1 MSSAR
6 AAVENLSFSEERK
19 EFILNVLDPVLQKV
33 VAEVI
38 AKKPEQPTDFM
49 IDMLRKL
56 SGVPETAPSTHLSLQ
71 QTNDVLKKKL
81 MQMQSFL
88 QDAASPGGAKPADEE
103 EDDEQEEEEDDDEPD
118 EPPPPPVNMSRQRAS
133 VSAEAYGSWNQK
145 KPFDPPKYP
154 KTEEQAERLRSILS
168 RSFMFSALSPKD
180 QAIVV
185 LAMKEASFQPGE
197 RIIQEGDDGDFLCL
211 IEAGNPECKKLI
223 NGEEKVVK
231 KCAPG
236 DVFGELALLYNARRA
251 ASVDATDQCVAW
263 QLDRETF
270 NYIVKDA
277 ASKQTGLH
285 VPFLEKV
292 GIFSLLDD
300 YERSQLSDAMKSETY
315 AKDEFV
321 IRQGE
326 EGHSFYVV
334 EEGSL
339 MVLKAD
345 DGSDPKEVTWYSGKD
360 FFGELALLKDQP
372 RTASVK
378 VLSDTAKVLSLDRAS
393 FKRLLGPLQDMLLQ
407 KAMAEQFCLKL
418 QQDGLTVSIAPDSKF
433 EGNKGGQ

>member
-38 AKKPEQPTDFM
+38 AKKPEQPTEHHLNICDLARTCATLDFM

-154 KTEEQAERLRSILS
+154 KTEDEQAERLRSILS

-345 DGSDPKEVTWYSGKD
+345 DGSDPKE
-360 FFGELALLKDQP
+360 
-372 RTASVK
+372 
-378 VLSDTAKVLSLDRAS
+378 
-393 FKRLLGPLQDMLLQ
+393 
-407 KAMAEQFCLKL
+407 
-418 QQDGLTVSIAPDSKF
+418 
-433 EGNKGGQ
+433 